1 MSLNIIIDADVTQAS
16 QAISKFSYEIKK
28 SFGSINTV
36 VDKTATGFQYGV
48 NKMADSTK
56 SFAKASQNSLTALSL
71 TLQDLPFGF
80 IGIQNNLPG
89 IVQGFGQMSA
99 AAKTGASVMS
109 QLKGALMGPAG
120 IFLAFSA
127 VTAIVTTLT
136 MKYGGLGNAID
147 ALFGKTNLLSV
158 AQGEYNKELAKGIGE
173 SATESAEITI
183 LTKVLTDL
191 SKPLK
196 DRQAAYVELNKI
208 SPAVVAGIKLEN
220 ISTAES
226 VRIINENAK
235 AIQKLLILKAQE
247 AAISNILT
255 SNAEK
260 LATLQI
266 EEKKLQKDLT
276 TGEAAYNKVKK
287 EGEVII
293 GAGRTA
299 SQQAIIA
306 INSTKKSINEN
317 RKEQEKLNKVAESYI
332 NLLDPTIK
340 GIAEI
345 DLQTRKLT
353 DSTKKQ
359 KTEKFTPFS
368 DIGDEGEAVDAA
380 MSIDQI
386 NKLILANLRLAYG
399 KNGSFTVVLNKLL
412 EDRKRTIN
420 KKLKEE
426 AAILVPKK
434 VDKNAGPINKNP
446 LIEYQFGQ
454 ITAIIDALKQEAKFI
469 DDAFRAPL
477 ENLFI
482 DFLQKGKLSFEDFTK
497 SVVKNIG
504 QIVAK
509 LAASKIFEALANL
522 IPQIAGTLL
531 PGGSQLLQVTKFL
544 GTGRSI
550 FGAANLSGLD
560 GGGMNL
566 NGQVVFVQRGTD
578 LVGVMNRTNSQISR
592 IG

>member
-1 MSLNIIIDADVTQAS
+1 MSLNIVVSADVAAAGRQ
-16 QAISKFSYEIKK
+16 IDDFSKK
-28 SFGSINTV
+28 SR
-36 VDKTATGFQYGV
+36 TAL
-48 NKMADSTK
+48 
-56 SFAKASQNSLTALSL
+56 NSLSL
-71 TLQDLPFGF
+71 VAQDLPFGF

-89 IVQGFGQMSA
+89 VISSFGELTREAGGVGGAFKQLSSA
-99 AAKTGASVMS
+99 
-109 QLKGALMGPAG
+109 LIGPAG
-120 IFLAFSA
+120 LFLAFS
-127 VTAIVTTLT
+127 VTTSIITSLIQ
-136 MKYGGLGNAID
+136 KYGSLGAAITDIFGLQVKQRDLQNSLNSEYADTLGKTAGEVVNLKSLESILTSTNSTLKERTGAYAQLNKEYPGILEGINKEKILAGQLNEIVAARIKLFSTQIELEGKAD
-147 ALFGKTNLLSV
+147 ALKQLISKSAQEQLKLGAKIKTGGYFDVLGIQLKGLLQTGDAGVGGVLKSIQNTFAKTNAETKFFSETLNV
-158 AQGEYNKELAKGIGE
+158 VNKEL
-173 SATESAEITI
+173 
-183 LTKVLTDL
+183 
-191 SKPLK
+191 
-196 DRQAAYVELNKI
+196 
-208 SPAVVAGIKLEN
+208 VV
-220 ISTAES
+220 
-226 VRIINENAK
+226 INEEIN
-235 AIQKLLILKAQE
+235 KL
-247 AAISNILT
+247 
-255 SNAEK
+255 
-260 LATLQI
+260 
-266 EEKKLQKDLT
+266 
-276 TGEAAYNKVKK
+276 
-287 EGEVII
+287 
-293 GAGRTA
+293 
-299 SQQAIIA
+299 IA
-306 INSTKKSINEN
+306 
-317 RKEQEKLNKVAESYI
+317 
-332 NLLDPTIK
+332 
-340 GIAEI
+340 
-345 DLQTRKLT
+345 
-353 DSTKKQ
+353 STKKQ
-359 KTEKFTPFS
+359 KTEKFSPFS

-420 KKLKEE
+420 KKLEEE

-434 VDKNAGPINKNP
+434 VDKNAGPIYKNP

-454 ITAIIDALKQEAKFI
+454 IKSIIDALKEEAKFI

-531 PGGSQLLQVTKFL
+531 PGGSELLQVTKFL

-550 FGAANLSGLD
+550 FRGANLGGIG

>member
-1 MSLNIIIDADVTQAS
+1 MSLNIIIDADVTTATQN
-16 QAISKFSYEIKK
+16 ITKFVYTVKK
-28 SFGSINTV
+28 SFQEVEKVVRNTGGKV
-36 VDKTATGFQYGV
+36 KPAVENIGESV
-48 NKMADSTK
+48 K
-56 SFAKASQNSLTALSL
+56 SFGKASQNSLTALSL
-71 TLQDLPFGF
+71 SLQDLPFGF

-89 IVQGFGQMSA
+89 IIQGFGQMSME
-99 AAKTGASVMS
+99 AKNGASVLS
-109 QLKGALMGPAG
+109 QLKGSLMGPSG

-299 SQQAIIA
+299 
-306 INSTKKSINEN
+306 NYC
-317 RKEQEKLNKVAESYI
+317 NK
-332 NLLDPTIK
+332 
-340 GIAEI
+340 
-345 DLQTRKLT
+345 
-353 DSTKKQ
+353 
-359 KTEKFTPFS
+359 
-368 DIGDEGEAVDAA
+368 
-380 MSIDQI
+380 
-386 NKLILANLRLAYG
+386 
-399 KNGSFTVVLNKLL
+399 
-412 EDRKRTIN
+412 
-420 KKLKEE
+420 
-426 AAILVPKK
+426 
-434 VDKNAGPINKNP
+434 
-446 LIEYQFGQ
+446 
-454 ITAIIDALKQEAKFI
+454 
-469 DDAFRAPL
+469 
-477 ENLFI
+477 
-482 DFLQKGKLSFEDFTK
+482 
-497 SVVKNIG
+497 
-504 QIVAK
+504 
-509 LAASKIFEALANL
+509 
-522 IPQIAGTLL
+522 
-531 PGGSQLLQVTKFL
+531 
-544 GTGRSI
+544 
-550 FGAANLSGLD
+550 
-560 GGGMNL
+560 
-566 NGQVVFVQRGTD
+566 
-578 LVGVMNRTNSQISR
+578 
-592 IG
+592 

>member
-1 MSLNIIIDADVTQAS
+1 MSLNIVIDADVQSATQN
-16 QAISKFSYEIKK
+16 ITKFVYTVKQNFQELEKVTRRTSTSTKAATDQMGDSVK
-28 SFGSINTV
+28 SFG
-36 VDKTATGFQYGV
+36 
-48 NKMADSTK
+48 
-56 SFAKASQNSLTALSL
+56 KASQNSLTALSL

-89 IVQGFGQMSA
+89 IIQGFGQMNME
-99 AAKTGASVMS
+99 AKNGASVLS
-109 QLKGALMGPAG
+109 QLKGSLMGPAG

-147 ALFGKTNLLSV
+147 ALFGKTNLLAV
-158 AQGEYNKELAKGIGE
+158 AQGEYNKELAKGIGS

-226 VRIINENAK
+226 VKIINENAK

-260 LATLQI
+260 LAILQI

-276 TGEAAYNKVKK
+276 SGQAAYNKVNKD
-287 EGEVII
+287 GEVIL

-299 SQQAIIA
+299 SQQALIA
-306 INSTKKSINEN
+306 INNTKESIKKN
-317 RKEQEKLNKVAESYI
+317 KIEQEKLNKVAESYL

-359 KTEKFTPFS
+359 ERLKKE
-368 DIGDEGEAVDAA
+368 
-380 MSIDQI
+380 Q
-386 NKLILANLRLAYG
+386 LNLYQ
-399 KNGSFTVVLNKLL
+399 KSFLV
-412 EDRKRTIN
+412 
-420 KKLKEE
+420 KLK
-426 AAILVPKK
+426 
-434 VDKNAGPINKNP
+434 
-446 LIEYQFGQ
+446 
-454 ITAIIDALKQEAKFI
+454 
-469 DDAFRAPL
+469 
-477 ENLFI
+477 
-482 DFLQKGKLSFEDFTK
+482 
-497 SVVKNIG
+497 
-504 QIVAK
+504 
-509 LAASKIFEALANL
+509 
-522 IPQIAGTLL
+522 
-531 PGGSQLLQVTKFL
+531 
-544 GTGRSI
+544 
-550 FGAANLSGLD
+550 
-560 GGGMNL
+560 
-566 NGQVVFVQRGTD
+566 
-578 LVGVMNRTNSQISR
+578 
-592 IG
+592 

>member
-28 SFGSINTV
+28 SFASINTV
-36 VDKTATGFQYGV
+36 VDKTANGFQYGV
-48 NKMADSTK
+48 NKMAESTK
-56 SFAKASQNSLTALSL
+56 SFGKASQNSLTALSL

-89 IVQGFGQMSA
+89 IIQGFGQMSA
-99 AAKTGASVMS
+99 EAKNGASVLS
-109 QLKGALMGPAG
+109 QLKGSLMGPAG

-136 MKYGGLGNAID
+136 IKYGGLGNAID
-147 ALFGKTNLLSV
+147 ALFGKTNLLAI
-158 AQGEYNKELAKGIGE
+158 AQNEYNKELAKGIGS

-208 SPAVVAGIKLEN
+208 RPDVVAGIKLEN

-226 VRIINENAK
+226 VKIINANAK

-255 SNAEK
+255 SNSEK
-260 LATLQI
+260 LTALQI

-276 TGEAAYNKVKK
+276 NGEAAYNKIKK

-299 SQQAIIA
+299 SQQALIA
-306 INSTKKSINEN
+306 INNTKESIKQN
-317 RKEQEKLNKVAESYI
+317 KIEQEKLNKVAQSYI

-359 KTEKFTPFS
+359 AKEREFYSNITGESNALGPVQAFS
-368 DIGDEGEAVDAA
+368 RYVIGQTNLQVK
-380 MSIDQI
+380 SID
-386 NKLILANLRLAYG
+386 KLIAARVKY
-399 KNGSFTVVLNKLL
+399 
-412 EDRKRTIN
+412 RKETS
-420 KKLKEE
+420 KERATE
-426 AAILVPKK
+426 LVPK
-434 VDKNAGPINKNP
+434 VISGEAQIIKNQKFLDTQAIAAEFAIAKELIDGVFFNPIA
-446 LIEYQFGQ
+446 E
-454 ITAIIDALKQEAKFI
+454 
-469 DDAFRAPL
+469 
-477 ENLFI
+477 
-482 DFLQKGKLSFEDFTK
+482 SFENFINTGKFTFDEFA
-497 SVVKNIG
+497 KNIKANIAK
-504 QIVAK
+504 IVAQI
-509 LAASKIFEALANL
+509 AASKIVELLGSIFAG
-522 IPQIAGTLL
+522 PIAG
-531 PGGSQLLQVTKFL
+531 GIVS
-544 GTGRSI
+544 
-550 FGAANLSGLD
+550 
-560 GGGMNL
+560 GGGDFLSIIGNIIPAFRNNAKIGGVRPL
-566 NGQVVFVQRGTD
+566 SERVGGQKIDLVLRGTD
-578 LVGVMNRTNSQISR
+578 LVGSINRTNAQISR
-592 IG
+592 VG